1 MEVKISQHDVD
12 TIIIS
17 SLSEICQVFW
27 TPLLTNALTDV
38 MKLVIARGNRCS
50 ADNAIQQ
57 PSLDRQGAANVLA
70 SLISTH
76 NPYSNEKKKRDK
88 LRNRGAVGRIFI
100 TYRPMTSEPVI
111 SLPRHGEGGGQV
123 VIWVDSGTSVV
134 LEFLSVFLSFF
145 SEKHLTVT
153 SSNIAFVIE
162 CTHFF
167 QFSHSPTIISL
178 NITYRSV
185 FFF

>member
-76 NPYSNEKKKRDK
+76 NPYSNEKK
-88 LRNRGAVGRIFI
+88 NAINYETVGLWAE
-100 TYRPMTSEPVI
+100 Y
-111 SLPRHGEGGGQV
+111 L
-123 VIWVDSGTSVV
+123 
-134 LEFLSVFLSFF
+134 
-145 SEKHLTVT
+145 
-153 SSNIAFVIE
+153 
-162 CTHFF
+162 
-167 QFSHSPTIISL
+167 SPTDQ
-178 NITYRSV
+178 
-185 FFF
+185 